1 MKTTKFFS
9 SLALVAMLAFSIVG
23 CQKSAVEDQK
33 DPIDQPGQEEP
44 VKPGEEKPEVGKPF
58 VMEDFTV
65 TLTNVHSGDVFLTI
79 EPEDKE
85 MTYWYQL
92 QVKEDM
98 PETDEEIFA
107 SDMEYLQYIAD
118 YYGTPLGQLLADNL
132 LKGDL
137 EWRYQYLEANT
148 EYVLY
153 MYGMNLNGEAE
164 TAVNKLTF
172 KTTKVEQLDCE
183 FDILVGD
190 NITANSFSIT
200 IIPSDDTVGYYY
212 DVFPAWMYEEYC
224 LSDAAN
230 IPAFM
235 AEYLPALASENGVT
249 VSYAVGAISNYGA
262 LTHDFTLE
270 DGLEANSSYFVFA
283 IGIGAD
289 GTATTEAAVVE
300 VKTAAPPMNSFEL
313 TAGNIEDDR
322 ATYYVRPDHSESYV
336 ALFELKEYFLENG
349 ELVSDEEIIAG
360 IIAAQGSKLGDHIYS
375 GTATVKD
382 CPMIPNKDYFCLV
395 FGYFGGEVTTPLTKV
410 EFRTKEAN
418 KVDADII
425 VTVAEVTYTEASV
438 SFQPYVE
445 PFPHMFNVMPYMTY
459 KQYGANTEAIKK
471 YNDELIDSM
480 WDPSKMSREEW
491 LSRALE
497 TDYNSWR
504 ITNLEPNTPYVV
516 YAIGLVPD
524 GTYTTDA
531 FIKTFTTKELKEGP
545 QVEEVLYSKSGD
557 DILAWFY
564 FDQMSGVT
572 KFVMSHLVDN
582 DSIYNMDDMALLSYL
597 EQPNDTTYV
606 NEVTNQTYFTVVDKA
621 VAAGSTIYYAGAV
634 YDAKGGCTI
643 IRETYK
649 K

>member
-1 MKTTKFFS
+1 MKKIKFLS
-9 SLALVAMLAFSIVG
+9 SMAIATMLAFGIVS
-23 CQKSAVEDQK
+23 CE
-33 DPIDQPGQEEP
+33 QPNVDEPNTDEPNTEEP
-44 VKPGEEKPEVGKPF
+44 VKPESGKPV

-65 TLTNVHSGDVFLTI
+65 TLNHVHSGDVFLTI
-79 EPEDKE
+79 EPEDKD

-98 PETDEEIFA
+98 PETDEEILA

-118 YYGTPLGQLLADNL
+118 YYGTSLVQLLADNL
-132 LKGDL
+132 LMGDL

-153 MYGMNLNGEAE
+153 MYGMDIEGNA
-164 TAVNKLTF
+164 TTTVNQLTF

-190 NITANSFSIT
+190 NVTAKSFSIT
-200 IIPSDDTVGYYY
+200 IIPSDDTVAYYY

-235 AEYLPALASENGVT
+235 AEYIPALASENSVT
-249 VSYAVGAISNYGA
+249 VAYAVGAISNYGSIA
-262 LTHDFTLE
+262 HDFTLE
-270 DGLEANSSYFVFA
+270 DGIEANSSYFVFA

-289 GTATTEAAVVE
+289 GTTTTEAEVIE
-300 VKTAAPPMNSFEL
+300 VKTAAPPVNTFEV
-313 TAGNIEDDR
+313 TEGYVEDDR
-322 ATYYVRPDHSESYV
+322 ATFYVRPDHSESYV
-336 ALFELKEYFLENG
+336 ALFELKEYFVENG

-360 IIAAQGSKLGDHIYS
+360 ILAAQGSKIGDHVYS

-382 CPMIPNKDYFCLV
+382 CPMIPNKDYYCLV

-410 EFRTKEAN
+410 EFRTKAADM
-418 KVDADII
+418 VDADII

-438 SFQPYVE
+438 SFQPYIE
-445 PFPHMFNVMPYMTY
+445 PFPHMFNVMPYATY
-459 KQYGANTEAIKK
+459 EAYGANDEAIKC
-471 YNDELIDSM
+471 YNDELIDQM
-480 WDPSKMSREEW
+480 WDPAKMSREEW

-497 TDYNSWR
+497 TTYNSWR
-504 ITNLEPNTPYVV
+504 IDGLEQNTQYIV

-524 GTYTTDA
+524 GTYTTEA
-531 FIKTFTTKELKEGP
+531 FTKTFTTKELKEGP
-545 QVEEVLYSKSGD
+545 QVEEVLYSKSGN

-564 FDQMSGVT
+564 FEQNSGVT
-572 KFVMSHLVDN
+572 KFVMNHLIDD
-582 DSIYNMDDMALLSYL
+582 DSIYNLSDAELLAYL
-597 EQPNDTTYV
+597 EQPNESTYV
-606 NEVTNQTYFTVVDKA
+606 NEVTNQTYFTVVDKN
-621 VAAGSTIYYAGAV
+621 VASGSTIYYAGAV
-634 YDAKGGCTI
+634 YDSKGGCTI

-649 K
+649 KN

>member
-1 MKTTKFFS
+1 MKTTKFL
-9 SLALVAMLAFSIVG
+9 SLTAIAAMLAFAFVSCETPNVD
-23 CQKSAVEDQK
+23 EPNDE
-33 DPIDQPGQEEP
+33 PNTEEP
-44 VKPGEEKPEVGKPF
+44 VKPESGKPV

-65 TLTNVHSGDVFLTI
+65 TLTSLHSGDVFLTI
-79 EPEDKE
+79 EPEDKD

-98 PETDEEIFA
+98 PETDEEILA

-118 YYGTPLGQLLADNL
+118 YYGTSLTQLLADNL

-137 EWRYQYLEANT
+137 DWHYQYLEPNT

-153 MYGMNLNGEAE
+153 AYGMNISGEAL
-164 TAVNKLTF
+164 TAVNQLTF

-190 NITANSFSIT
+190 NITSNSFSIT
-200 IIPSDDTVGYYY
+200 IIPSDDTVAYYY

-235 AEYLPALASENGVT
+235 AEYIPALASENGVT
-249 VSYAVGAISNYGA
+249 VAYAVGAISNYGSIA
-262 LTHDFTLE
+262 HDFTLE

-283 IGIGAD
+283 VGIGAD
-289 GTATTEAAVVE
+289 GTTTTEAEVIE
-300 VKTAAPPMNSFEL
+300 VKTAAPPVNTFEVSE
-313 TAGNIEDDR
+313 GYIEDDR
-322 ATYYVRPDHSESYV
+322 ATFYVRPNHSESYV
-336 ALFELKEYFLENG
+336 ALFELKEYFVENG

-360 IIAAQGSKLGDHIYS
+360 ILAAQGSKIGDHVYS

-382 CPMIPNKDYFCLV
+382 CPMIPNKDYYCLV

-410 EFRTKEAN
+410 EFRTKEADM
-418 KVDADII
+418 VDADII

-445 PFPHMFNVMPYMTY
+445 PFPHMFNVMPYATY
-459 KQYGANTEAIKK
+459 EAYGANDKAIKR
-471 YNDELIDSM
+471 YNDELIASM

-497 TDYNSWR
+497 TTYNSWR
-504 ITNLEPNTPYVV
+504 ITDLETNTKYIV

-524 GTYTTDA
+524 GTYTTEA
-531 FIKTFTTKELKEGP
+531 FTKTFTTKELKEGP
-545 QVEEVLYSKSGD
+545 QVEEVLYSKSGN

-564 FDQMSGVT
+564 FDQSSGVS
-572 KFVMSHLVDN
+572 KFVMSHLVDD
-582 DSIYNMDDMALLSYL
+582 DSVYNMSDMELLAYL
-597 EQPNDTTYV
+597 EQPNETTYV
-606 NEVTNQTYFTVVDKA
+606 NEVSNQTYFTVVDKN
-621 VAAGSTIYYAGAV
+621 VASGSTIYYAGAV
-634 YDAKGGCTI
+634 FDSKGGCTI

>member
-1 MKTTKFFS
+1 MRKIKFLS
-9 SLALVAMLAFSIVG
+9 SMAFLAMLAFSVVS
-23 CQKSAVEDQK
+23 CEKPVDEPTNDE
-33 DPIDQPGQEEP
+33 PNTEEP
-44 VKPGEEKPEVGKPF
+44 VKPESGKPV

-65 TLTNVHSGDVFLTI
+65 TLNHVHSGDVFLTI

-98 PETDEEIFA
+98 PETDEEIIA
-107 SDMEYLQYIAD
+107 SDMEYLDYIAD
-118 YYGTPLGQLLADNL
+118 YYGTSLVQLLADNL

-153 MYGMNLNGEAE
+153 MYGMDIEGNA
-164 TAVNKLTF
+164 TTTVNQLTF

-190 NITANSFSIT
+190 NVTANSFSIT

-235 AEYLPALASENGVT
+235 AEYLPALATENSVT
-249 VSYAVGAISNYGA
+249 VAYAVGAISNYGTIA
-262 LTHDFTLE
+262 HDFTLE
-270 DGLEANSSYFVFA
+270 DGIEANSSYFVFA

-289 GTATTEAAVVE
+289 GTATTEAEVVE
-300 VKTAAPPMNSFEL
+300 VKTAAPPVNTFEV
-313 TAGNIEDDR
+313 TEGYVEDDR
-322 ATYYVRPDHSESYV
+322 ATFYVRADHSESYV
-336 ALFELKEYFLENG
+336 ALFELKEYFVENG
-349 ELVSDEEIIAG
+349 SLVSDEEIIAG
-360 IIAAQGSKLGDHIYS
+360 ILAAQGSKIGDHVYS

-382 CPMIPNKDYFCLV
+382 CPMIPNKDYYCLV

-410 EFRTKEAN
+410 EFRTKAADM
-418 KVDADII
+418 VDSDII

-445 PFPHMFNVMPYMTY
+445 PFPHMFNVMPYSTY
-459 KQYGANTEAIKK
+459 KEYGENDEAIKR
-471 YNDELIDSM
+471 YNDELIDQM

-497 TDYNSWR
+497 TTYNSWR
-504 ITNLEPNTPYVV
+504 ITELEQNTQYIV

-524 GTYTTDA
+524 GTYTTEA
-531 FIKTFTTKELKEGP
+531 FTKTFTTKELKEGP
-545 QVEEVLYSKSGD
+545 QVEEVLYSKSGN

-564 FDQMSGVT
+564 FEQNSGVT
-572 KFVMSHLVDN
+572 KFVMSHLIDD
-582 DSIYNMDDMALLSYL
+582 DSIYNLSDAELLAYL
-597 EQPNDTTYV
+597 EQPNESTYV

-621 VAAGSTIYYAGAV
+621 VPSGSTIYYAGAV
-634 YDAKGGCTI
+634 YDSKGGCTI

-649 K
+649 KN

>member
-1 MKTTKFFS
+1 MKTTKFL
-9 SLALVAMLAFSIVG
+9 SLTAIAAMLAFAFVSCETPNVD
-23 CQKSAVEDQK
+23 EPNDE
-33 DPIDQPGQEEP
+33 PNTEEP
-44 VKPGEEKPEVGKPF
+44 VKPESGKPV

-65 TLTNVHSGDVFLTI
+65 TLTSLHSGDVFLTI
-79 EPEDKE
+79 EPEDKD

-98 PETDEEIFA
+98 PETDEEILA
-107 SDMEYLQYIAD
+107 SDMDYLQYIAD
-118 YYGTPLGQLLADNL
+118 YYGTSLTQLLADNL

-137 EWRYQYLEANT
+137 DWRYQYLEPNT

-153 MYGMNLNGEAE
+153 AYGMNISGEAL
-164 TAVNKLTF
+164 TAVNQLTF

-190 NITANSFSIT
+190 NITSNSFSIT
-200 IIPSDDTVGYYY
+200 IIPSDDTVAYYY

-235 AEYLPALASENGVT
+235 AEYIPALASENGVT
-249 VSYAVGAISNYGA
+249 VAYAVGAISNYGSIA
-262 LTHDFTLE
+262 HDFTLE

-283 IGIGAD
+283 VGIGAD
-289 GTATTEAAVVE
+289 GTTTTEAEVIE
-300 VKTAAPPMNSFEL
+300 VKTAAPPVNTFEVSE
-313 TAGNIEDDR
+313 GYIEDDR
-322 ATYYVRPDHSESYV
+322 ATFYVRPTHSESYV
-336 ALFELKEYFLENG
+336 ALFELKEYFVENG

-360 IIAAQGSKLGDHIYS
+360 VLAAQGSKIGDHVYS

-382 CPMIPNKDYFCLV
+382 CPMIPNKDYYCLV

-410 EFRTKEAN
+410 EFRTKEADM
-418 KVDADII
+418 VDADII

-445 PFPHMFNVMPYMTY
+445 PFPHMFNVMPYATY
-459 KQYGANTEAIKK
+459 EAYGANDKAIKR
-471 YNDELIDSM
+471 YNDELIASM

-497 TDYNSWR
+497 TTYNSWR
-504 ITNLEPNTPYVV
+504 ITDLETNTKYIV

-524 GTYTTDA
+524 GTYTTEA
-531 FIKTFTTKELKEGP
+531 FTKTFTTKELKEGP
-545 QVEEVLYSKSGD
+545 QVEEVLYSKSGN

-564 FDQMSGVT
+564 FDQASGVS
-572 KFVMSHLVDN
+572 KFVMSHLVDD
-582 DSIYNMDDMALLSYL
+582 DSVYNMSDMELLAYL
-597 EQPNDTTYV
+597 EQPNETTYV
-606 NEVTNQTYFTVVDKA
+606 NEVSNQTYFTVVDKN
-621 VAAGSTIYYAGAV
+621 VASGSTIYYAGAV
-634 YDAKGGCTI
+634 FDSKGGCTI

>member
-1 MKTTKFFS
+1 MRKIKFLS
-9 SLALVAMLAFSIVG
+9 SMAFLAMLAFSVVS
-23 CQKSAVEDQK
+23 CEKPVDEPTNDE
-33 DPIDQPGQEEP
+33 PNTEEP
-44 VKPGEEKPEVGKPF
+44 VKPESGKPV

-65 TLTNVHSGDVFLTI
+65 TLNHVHSGDVFLTI

-98 PETDEEIFA
+98 PETDEEIIA
-107 SDMEYLQYIAD
+107 SDMEYLDYIAD
-118 YYGTPLGQLLADNL
+118 YYGTSLVQLLADNL

-153 MYGMNLNGEAE
+153 MYGMNTNGEAL
-164 TAVNKLTF
+164 TAVNQLTF
-172 KTTKVEQLDCE
+172 KTTKVEPLDCE

-190 NITANSFSIT
+190 NVTANSFSIT
-200 IIPSDDTVGYYY
+200 IIPSDETVGYYY

-235 AEYLPALASENGVT
+235 AEYIPALASENGVT
-249 VSYAVGAISNYGA
+249 VAYAVGAISNYGTIA
-262 LTHDFTLE
+262 HDFTLE
-270 DGLEANSSYFVFA
+270 DGIEANSSYFVFA
-283 IGIGAD
+283 IGLGAD
-289 GTATTEAAVVE
+289 GTATTEAQVVE
-300 VKTAAPPMNSFEL
+300 VRTAAPPTNSFEV
-313 TAGNIEDDR
+313 TEGYIEDDR
-322 ATYYVRPDHSESYV
+322 ATFYVRPNHSESYV
-336 ALFELKEYFLENG
+336 ALFELKEYFVENG
-349 ELVSDEEIIAG
+349 EVVSDEEIIAG
-360 IIAAQGSKLGDHIYS
+360 ILAAQGSKIGDHVYS

-382 CPMIPNKDYFCLV
+382 CPMIPNKDYYCLV

-410 EFRTKEAN
+410 EFRTKAADM
-418 KVDADII
+418 VDADII

-445 PFPHMFNVMPYMTY
+445 PFPHMFNVMPYSTY
-459 KQYGANTEAIKK
+459 KEYGENDEAIKR
-471 YNDELIDSM
+471 YNDELIDQM
-480 WDPSKMSREEW
+480 WDPAKMSREEW

-497 TDYNSWR
+497 TTYNSWR
-504 ITNLEPNTPYVV
+504 ITNLEQNTQYIV

-524 GTYTTDA
+524 GTYTTQA
-531 FIKTFTTKELKEGP
+531 FTKTFTTKLLKEGP
-545 QVEEVLYSKSGD
+545 QVEEVLYSKSGN

-564 FDQMSGVT
+564 FDQQSSVA
-572 KFVMSHLVDN
+572 KFVMSHLIDD
-582 DSIYNMDDMALLSYL
+582 DSIYNLSDAELLAYL
-597 EQPNDTTYV
+597 EQPNESTYV

-621 VAAGSTIYYAGAV
+621 VPSGSTIYYAGAV
-634 YDAKGGCTI
+634 YDSKGGCTI

-649 K
+649 KN

>member
-1 MKTTKFFS
+1 MKKIKFLS
-9 SLALVAMLAFSIVG
+9 SMAIASMLAFGIVS
-23 CQKSAVEDQK
+23 CE
-33 DPIDQPGQEEP
+33 QPNVDEPNTDEPNTEEP
-44 VKPGEEKPEVGKPF
+44 VKPESGEPV

-65 TLTNVHSGDVFLTI
+65 TLNHVHSGDVFLTI
-79 EPEDKE
+79 EPEDKD

-98 PETDEEIFA
+98 PETDEEILT

-118 YYGTPLGQLLADNL
+118 YYGTSLVQLLADNL
-132 LKGDL
+132 LMGDL

-153 MYGMNLNGEAE
+153 MYGMDIEGQA
-164 TAVNKLTF
+164 TTTVNQLTF

-190 NITANSFSIT
+190 NVTANSFSIT
-200 IIPSDDTVGYYY
+200 IIPSDDTVAYYY

-224 LSDAAN
+224 LSDAEN

-235 AEYLPALASENGVT
+235 AEYLPALAAENSVT
-249 VSYAVGAISNYGA
+249 VAYAVGAISNYGSIA
-262 LTHDFTLE
+262 HDFTLE
-270 DGLEANSSYFVFA
+270 DGIEANSSYFVFA

-289 GTATTEAAVVE
+289 GTTTTEAEVIE
-300 VKTAAPPMNSFEL
+300 VKTAAPPVNSFEV
-313 TAGNIEDDR
+313 TEGYVEDDR
-322 ATYYVRPDHSESYV
+322 ATFYVRPDHSESYV
-336 ALFELKEYFLENG
+336 ALFELKEYFVENG
-349 ELVSDEEIIAG
+349 EVVSDEEIIAG
-360 IIAAQGSKLGDHIYS
+360 ILAAQGGKIGDHVYS

-382 CPMIPNKDYFCLV
+382 CPMIPNKDYYCLV

-410 EFRTKEAN
+410 EFRTKEADM
-418 KVDADII
+418 VDADII

-438 SFQPYVE
+438 SFQPYIE
-445 PFPHMFNVMPYMTY
+445 PFPHMFNVMPYMEY
-459 KQYGANTEAIKK
+459 KTGGSNTEAIKK
-471 YNDELIDSM
+471 YNDKLIDSM

-497 TDYNSWR
+497 TGYNSWR
-504 ITNLEPNTPYVV
+504 ITDLEPNTMYVV

-524 GTYTTDA
+524 GTYTTEA
-531 FIKTFTTKELKEGP
+531 FVKTFTTKELKEGP
-545 QVEEVLYSKSGD
+545 QVEEVLYSKSGN

-572 KFVMSHLVDN
+572 KFVMSHLIDD
-582 DSIYNMDDMALLSYL
+582 DSIYNLDDMALLSYL
-597 EQPNDTTYV
+597 EQPNESTYV
-606 NEVTNQTYFTVVDKA
+606 NEVTNQTYFTVVDKE
-621 VAAGSTIYYAGAV
+621 VPAGSTIYYAGAV
-634 YDAKGGCTI
+634 YDSKGGCTI

>member
-1 MKTTKFFS
+1 MKTTKFL
-9 SLALVAMLAFSIVG
+9 SLTAIAAMLAFAFVSCETPNVD
-23 CQKSAVEDQK
+23 EPNDE
-33 DPIDQPGQEEP
+33 PNTEEP
-44 VKPGEEKPEVGKPF
+44 VKPESGKPV

-65 TLTNVHSGDVFLTI
+65 TLTSLHSGDVFLTI
-79 EPEDKE
+79 EPEDKD

-98 PETDEEIFA
+98 PETDEDILA
-107 SDMEYLQYIAD
+107 SDMDYLQYIAD
-118 YYGTPLGQLLADNL
+118 YYGTSLTQLLADNL

-137 EWRYQYLEANT
+137 DWRYQYLEPNT

-153 MYGMNLNGEAE
+153 AYGMNISGEAL
-164 TAVNKLTF
+164 TAVNQLTF

-190 NITANSFSIT
+190 NITSNSFSIT
-200 IIPSDDTVGYYY
+200 IIPSDDTVAYYY

-235 AEYLPALASENGVT
+235 AEYIPALASENGVT
-249 VSYAVGAISNYGA
+249 VAYAVGAISNYGSIA
-262 LTHDFTLE
+262 HDFTLE

-283 IGIGAD
+283 VGIGAD
-289 GTATTEAAVVE
+289 GTTTTEAEVIE
-300 VKTAAPPMNSFEL
+300 VKTAAPPVNTFEVSE
-313 TAGNIEDDR
+313 GYIEDDR
-322 ATYYVRPDHSESYV
+322 ATFYVRPNHSESYV
-336 ALFELKEYFLENG
+336 ALFELKEYFVENG

-360 IIAAQGSKLGDHIYS
+360 ILAAQGSKIGDHVYS

-382 CPMIPNKDYFCLV
+382 CPMIPNKDYYCLV

-410 EFRTKEAN
+410 EFRTKEADM
-418 KVDADII
+418 VDADII

-445 PFPHMFNVMPYMTY
+445 PFPHMFNVMPYATY
-459 KQYGANTEAIKK
+459 EAYGANDKAIKR
-471 YNDELIDSM
+471 YNDELIASM

-497 TDYNSWR
+497 TTYNSWR
-504 ITNLEPNTPYVV
+504 ITDLETNTKYIV

-524 GTYTTDA
+524 GTYTTEA
-531 FIKTFTTKELKEGP
+531 FTKTFTTKELKEGP
-545 QVEEVLYSKSGD
+545 QVEEVLYSKSGN

-564 FDQMSGVT
+564 FDQASGVS
-572 KFVMSHLVDN
+572 KFVMSHLVDD
-582 DSIYNMDDMALLSYL
+582 DSVYNMSDVELLAYL
-597 EQPNDTTYV
+597 EQPNETTYV
-606 NEVTNQTYFTVVDKA
+606 NEVSNQTYFTVVDKN
-621 VAAGSTIYYAGAV
+621 VASGSTIYYAGAV
-634 YDAKGGCTI
+634 FDSKGGCTI

>member
-1 MKTTKFFS
+1 MKKIKFLS
-9 SLALVAMLAFSIVG
+9 SMAIATMLAFGIVS
-23 CQKSAVEDQK
+23 CE
-33 DPIDQPGQEEP
+33 QPNVDEPNTDEPNTEEP
-44 VKPGEEKPEVGKPF
+44 VKPESGKPV

-65 TLTNVHSGDVFLTI
+65 TLNHVHSGDVFLTI

-98 PETDEEIFA
+98 PETDEEILA

-118 YYGTPLGQLLADNL
+118 YYGTSLVQLLADNL

-137 EWRYQYLEANT
+137 EWRYQYLEPNT

-153 MYGMNLNGEAE
+153 MYGMDIEGQA
-164 TAVNKLTF
+164 TTTVNQLTF

-190 NITANSFSIT
+190 NVTANSFSIT
-200 IIPSDDTVGYYY
+200 IIPSDDTVAYYY

-224 LSDAAN
+224 LSDAEN

-235 AEYLPALASENGVT
+235 AEYLPALAAENSVT
-249 VSYAVGAISNYGA
+249 VAYAVGAISNYGSIA
-262 LTHDFTLE
+262 HDFTLE
-270 DGLEANSSYFVFA
+270 DGIEANSSYFVFA

-289 GTATTEAAVVE
+289 GTTTTEAEVIE
-300 VKTAAPPMNSFEL
+300 VKTAAPPVNSFEV
-313 TAGNIEDDR
+313 TEGYVEDDR
-322 ATYYVRPDHSESYV
+322 ATFYVRPDHSESYV
-336 ALFELKEYFLENG
+336 ALFELKEYFVENG
-349 ELVSDEEIIAG
+349 EVVSDEEIIAG
-360 IIAAQGSKLGDHIYS
+360 ILAAQGSKIGDHVYS

-382 CPMIPNKDYFCLV
+382 CPMIPNKDYYCLV

-410 EFRTKEAN
+410 EFRTKEADM
-418 KVDADII
+418 VDADII

-438 SFQPYVE
+438 SFQPYIE
-445 PFPHMFNVMPYMTY
+445 PFPHMFNVMPYMEY
-459 KQYGANTEAIKK
+459 KTGGSNTEAIKK
-471 YNDELIDSM
+471 YNDKLIDSM

-497 TDYNSWR
+497 TGYNSWR
-504 ITNLEPNTPYVV
+504 ITDLEPNTMYVV

-524 GTYTTDA
+524 GTYTTEA
-531 FIKTFTTKELKEGP
+531 YVKTFTTKELKEGP
-545 QVEEVLYSKSGD
+545 QVEEVLYSKSGN

-572 KFVMSHLVDN
+572 KFVMSHLIDD
-582 DSIYNMDDMALLSYL
+582 DSIYNLDDMALLSYL
-597 EQPNDTTYV
+597 EQPNESTYV
-606 NEVTNQTYFTVVDKA
+606 NEVTNQTYFTVVDKE
-621 VAAGSTIYYAGAV
+621 VPAGSTIYYAGAV
-634 YDAKGGCTI
+634 YDSKGGCTI